1 MTAKKYSIIVID
13 DDRSIRDSLAAIL
26 EQEGYDVDRAENGAE
41 AIDKSNKK
49 VFDLALLDM
58 RLPDILGTELLAKL
72 ALRTPKTE
80 KIMVTGYP
88 SMQNAI
94 AAVNEGA
101 DGYIVKPV
109 DAAVVLGTIK
119 EHLRKRDESASYSEL
134 KVVDFIET
142 RKSTKV
148 FSPGVA
154 LTGICLVCVFCQRR
168 LKLSIAVG
176 WSTR

>member
-142 RKSTKV
+142 RKRELAAKGADTKV
-148 FSPGVA
+148 S
-154 LTGICLVCVFCQRR
+154 
-168 LKLSIAVG
+168 K
-176 WSTR
+176 